1 MNLIKKGNRVLQQF
15 GIDPAVRNT
24 LLGRGWF
31 ALSGMLSLTLLTHF
45 LTRTE
50 QGYYFTFS
58 SIIALQVFF
67 ELGLSSV
74 ILQFSSHERAHLYL
88 DNEGKLQGDP
98 IHKSR
103 LASLLRD
110 SLKWYLVCATLL
122 IITLI
127 PGGYWFFLTHTASSA
142 SVVWKLPWCWIV
154 VMTAGWLAITP
165 LLALIEGCG
174 FVKEVAG
181 LQLSYSLYGSLLF
194 WLALIAHWKLYTA
207 PITNTVSL
215 LYGLFWLIK
224 KYKPLI
230 IDLLTT
236 PIIQNN
242 GVIHWKKEV
251 WPFQWKIALSW
262 GSGYFVFST
271 FTPILFAQRGAISA
285 GRMGSSL
292 TVMSAVSAISLAWV
306 STKAAPFGNLV
317 ALKKWKELDRIFFPC
332 LLQSTLVLAG
342 LCCAVYS
349 GVILLHLYHLPLAS
363 RILPLAPLAFLLL
376 TTLINQPLFA
386 AAVYLRAHKQ
396 EPFLWISLVNGICVT
411 VSTFIFAHIYGSL
424 GVMIGYF
431 IINSICTLYGLKLF
445 TKLRSK
451 WHTDPNP
458 QNIDSIAINNHQEA
472 ING

>member
-1 MNLIKKGNRVLQQF
+1 MVSGMNLIKKGNRVLQQF

-194 WLALIAHWKLYTA
+194 WLALIANWKLYTA

-349 GVILLHLYHLPLAS
+349 GVILLHLY
-363 RILPLAPLAFLLL
+363 I
-376 TTLINQPLFA
+376 
-386 AAVYLRAHKQ
+386 
-396 EPFLWISLVNGICVT
+396 
-411 VSTFIFAHIYGSL
+411 
-424 GVMIGYF
+424 
-431 IINSICTLYGLKLF
+431 
-445 TKLRSK
+445 
-451 WHTDPNP
+451 
-458 QNIDSIAINNHQEA
+458 
-472 ING
+472 